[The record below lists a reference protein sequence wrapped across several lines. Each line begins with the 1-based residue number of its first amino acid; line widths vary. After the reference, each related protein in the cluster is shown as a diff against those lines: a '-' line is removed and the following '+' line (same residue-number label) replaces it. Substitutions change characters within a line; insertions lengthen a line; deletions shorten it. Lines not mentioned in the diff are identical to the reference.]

1 MTTKDPIAI
10 GTAVCAAQ
18 RTNGWA
24 GIRAVVG
31 SLGSRESPLLE
42 WCSVG
47 AIAVALLTFG
57 IPFTKADGS
66 GDPAV
71 IKNND
76 GKYYD
81 KAGNPTFN
89 IAPDGTVDWHT
100 YSGYRRFNSECE
112 GCHGFDGQGSTF
124 APSLLDSLKTM
135 SYSDFTRVV
144 VGGRKDVNT
153 ANDKV
158 MPSFG
163 ADRNVM
169 CYLDDIYVYLRAR
182 SDGRLGAGRP
192 EKHVEKPAAAA
203 KAETACMGF

>member
-1 MTTKDPIAI
+1 MTTKDAVEI
-10 GTAVCAAQ
+10 GKAVCASQ
-18 RTNGWA
+18 CTNGS

-31 SLGSRESPLLE
+31 SSGSRERSPLLE
-42 WCSVG
+42 RWSVG
-47 AIAVALLTFG
+47 IAAVALLTFG
-57 IPFTKADGS
+57 ISLTKADGS
-66 GDPAV
+66 GDPTV
-71 IKNND
+71 SKNND

-81 KAGNPTFN
+81 KAGNPNFN
-89 IAPDGTVDWHT
+89 IAPDGTVDWRT

-112 GCHGFDGQGSTF
+112 GCHGFDGQGSMF
-124 APSLLDSLKTM
+124 APSLLDSLKAM

-144 VGGRKDVNT
+144 IGGRKDVNT

-158 MPSFG
+158 MPSFS

-182 SDGRLGAGRP
+182 SDGGLGGGRP